1 MIVAY
6 SSLWNSGFC
15 ETTEGYYRN
24 RSIIDLR
31 ILMQHD
37 SVLERLQN
45 SSSLSTDLA
54 EERVQAKARSPV
66 NAQTK
71 LFLFAGGKFSQIRF
85 KRDSFK
91 LLYALFT
98 NSISPPPCPSLSF
111 SCLNCVM
118 SFSCPNCVI
127 FYSSLS

>member
-6 SSLWNSGFC
+6 SSLWSSGFC
-15 ETTEGYYRN
+15 ETTEGYYKN

-66 NAQTK
+66 NAQAK

-85 KRDSFK
+85 QREFQT
-91 LLYALFT
+91 ALFSFYKF
-98 NSISPPPCPSLSF
+98 NKPSSVSISVLFMP
-111 SCLNCVM
+111 
-118 SFSCPNCVI
+118 
-127 FYSSLS
+127 

>member
-1 MIVAY
+1 MPHVSA
-6 SSLWNSGFC
+6 
-15 ETTEGYYRN
+15 
-24 RSIIDLR
+24 
-31 ILMQHD
+31 
-37 SVLERLQN
+37 LERLQN

-54 EERVQAKARSPV
+54 KERVQAKAQSPV

-85 KRDSFK
+85 QRDSFK

-98 NSISPPPCPSLSF
+98 NSISPPSCPSL
-111 SCLNCVM
+111 

-127 FYSSLS
+127 FYC